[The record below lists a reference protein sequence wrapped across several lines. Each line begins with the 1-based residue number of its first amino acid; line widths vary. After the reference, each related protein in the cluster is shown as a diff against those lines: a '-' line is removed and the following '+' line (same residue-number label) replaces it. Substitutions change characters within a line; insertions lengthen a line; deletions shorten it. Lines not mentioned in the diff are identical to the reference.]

1 MFTGFL
7 FNLFLASAGIF
18 LVTLLVSF
26 FFIFI
31 DIELKPRFSLTALA
45 AGFMLGSACFFLI
58 PEAFEMYGYKSG
70 YYLLAGFLFLF
81 VLERFV
87 LIHVCD
93 TDECHVHRPKTLGA
107 TAFIGLSIHSL
118 SEGLVI
124 SPALTVGTIESL
136 IPIFAGILI
145 HKTPCVFSLSSL
157 LLHDRFQKRS
167 IVILNVIFAFLFP
180 VGGMLYLLL
189 QSIMNQRNISIEGP
203 AMAFGAGTFF
213 YIAFSDLIPQ
223 LHKQTSHRNH
233 LYIWLCLGICITF
246 LLSLFTTHEI

>member
-26 FFIFI
+26 FFISK
-31 DIELKPRFSLTALA
+31 DIELKPRFSLTALS

-58 PEAFEMYGYKSG
+58 PESFVIYGYKSG

-87 LIHVCD
+87 LIHICD
-93 TDECHVHRPKTLGA
+93 TDECHLHLPKTLGA
-107 TAFIGLSIHSL
+107 TAFIGLSLHSL

-124 SPALTVGTIESL
+124 SPALSVGTIESL

-157 LLHDRFQKRS
+157 LLHDHYQKRS
-167 IVILNVIFAFLFP
+167 IILLNVVFALLFP
-180 VGGMLYLLL
+180 AGGILYMVLYSLLH
-189 QSIMNQRNISIEGP
+189 SRNISIEGP

-213 YIAFSDLIPQ
+213 YIAVSDLIPQ
-223 LHKQTSHRNH
+223 LHKQTHQRNQ
-233 LYIWLCLGICITF
+233 LYIWLCMGVCITF
-246 LLSLFTTHEI
+246 VLSLFTTHGV